1 MSRRCVF
8 LDRDGVINEKAPP
21 HEYVRSW
28 TDFRFLPNI
37 VDWIRLFNAL
47 GYLVIVISNQ
57 RGVARG
63 MMSAADVEDIHRRMT
78 AELAKHGAILND
90 IYYCPHEEGE
100 CDCRKPQP
108 GLVLQASEKW
118 DIDLAESLLIGD
130 ADSDAELAMNCGV
143 RFLRVE
149 GGRIV

>member
-21 HEYVRSW
+21 HDYVRNWS
-28 TDFRFLPNI
+28 DFRFLPNI

-63 MMSAADVEDIHRRMT
+63 IMSAADVEDIHRRMT
-78 AELAKHGAILND
+78 AELATRGAILND

-100 CDCRKPQP
+100 CDCRKPRP
-108 GLVLQASEKW
+108 GLVLQAREKW

>member
-37 VDWIRLFNAL
+37 VDWIRLFNVL

-63 MMSAADVEDIHRRMT
+63 IMSAADVEDIHRRMT
-78 AELAKHGAILND
+78 AELATQGAILND

-100 CDCRKPQP
+100 CDCRKPRP
-108 GLVLQASEKW
+108 GLVLQAREKW